1 MTREEIKDELYRML
15 SDVVNGGYPIRNNVQ
30 RGIYR
35 EAVKEAIKALSCSE
49 NPNKWIPVSERL
61 PETAGDYLTTTM
73 YGEVYCDY
81 WTGINFNRQEVIIAW
96 QPLPEPY
103 KAESE
108 DKE

>member
-1 MTREEIKDELYRML
+1 MTDR
-15 SDVVNGGYPIRNNVQ
+15 
-30 RGIYR
+30 
-35 EAVKEAIKALSCSE
+35 E
-49 NPNKWIPVSERL
+49 NPNKWIPVSKRL
-61 PETAGDYLTTTM
+61 PEGNGYYLTTTM

-81 WTGINFNRQEVIIAW
+81 WAEVGFDRQETIIAW